1 VKESD
6 LDAMAKV
13 LLHDLDPIK
22 RLIADTVSAM
32 IANARRTGVPDILTE
47 DSYNIVSQG
56 DPYKKKNQQSHGFI
70 SSSPQ
75 NRIIEESS

>member
-1 VKESD
+1 MKESD
-6 LDAMAKV
+6 LDAMTKV
-13 LLHDLDPIK
+13 LLHDLYPIK

-47 DSYNIVSQG
+47 DAYNLVSQG
-56 DPYKKKNQQSHGFI
+56 DPYKKKNQQSRGFI

>member
-1 VKESD
+1 MKESD

-13 LLHDLDPIK
+13 LLHDLEPIK